1 MYSKVRRVSE
11 FVLYEMGIYT
21 NEEKGKRRRE
31 KKEKNVGEALAVACE
46 RRHGLQLGSAGSKSP
61 GTWQR
66 LEKKVQVKDGL
77 TAFASALW
85 RLCLKGRDERGFCD
99 SELGAKKRGGRGG
112 GKDGQENVLIHLSV
126 CLCHVGRLALLF
138 WCLLGVVG

>member
-1 MYSKVRRVSE
+1 MLLGMYGCMYSKVRRVSE

-21 NEEKGKRRRE
+21 NEEKGK
-31 KKEKNVGEALAVACE
+31 KKEKTRKTWMRLQPSHASVGAGCNWAGREAKALA
-46 RRHGLQLGSAGSKSP
+46 HGSG
-61 GTWQR
+61 

-99 SELGAKKRGGRGG
+99 SELGAKKRG
-112 GKDGQENVLIHLSV
+112 
-126 CLCHVGRLALLF
+126 
-138 WCLLGVVG
+138 